1 MKLPLLS
8 LASPSGCYQILG
20 QKWLGKERSDFGP
33 SSLGLSLWWAKAL
46 LINQQRK
53 LQLHYNPLPCQ
64 KQISNNESTANLG
77 NVIRDRKRVL
87 WSRMGW
93 RIPKWKWVWWENLSF
108 SITGSWKTAHHVY
121 QGFGLTQWVFE
132 SFDTVTDLTSCAFRE
147 ETEPHEL
154 QKWMFKTGMDCRET
168 YHRSTARRS
177 TAQHV
182 LHTLAIHLRSWTFQ
196 LRSFMLHKYA
206 FWGWLDGQKYK
217 MVI

>member
-1 MKLPLLS
+1 MNQLQTWEMSYETGRESSEAVWDEES
-8 LASPSGCYQILG
+8 LNENGCDGKTSLFPSQEVERRLTMSIKGLVWL
-20 QKWLGKERSDFGP
+20 KWG
-33 SSLGLSLWWAKAL
+33 
-46 LINQQRK
+46 
-53 LQLHYNPLPCQ
+53 
-64 KQISNNESTANLG
+64 
-77 NVIRDRKRVL
+77 
-87 WSRMGW
+87 
-93 RIPKWKWVWWENLSF
+93 
-108 SITGSWKTAHHVY
+108 
-121 QGFGLTQWVFE
+121 FE